1 MYSSLWHSLHNGN
14 KVFWSSIHIFT
25 FDFTRNLKFLHII
38 FDYLTLG
45 IRSINYKP
53 WFLCQHSFLLD
64 QLGIREKKKY
74 KYKASQIP
82 KSHCAF
88 MYSSRRH
95 FRLNNSW
102 TMSRKVQKKLMDYT
116 ETRPLKCELRISLV
130 FWLNVWQVTKEL
142 EIGIGHFAVFTYS
155 QLSVNCIEMIFPL
168 ISLVLVVTSH
178 QRNGNQTGI
187 SRFDQLSVN
196 CIEIILLHG
205 NIM

>member
-1 MYSSLWHSLHNGN
+1 
-14 KVFWSSIHIFT
+14 
-25 FDFTRNLKFLHII
+25 
-38 FDYLTLG
+38 
-45 IRSINYKP
+45 
-53 WFLCQHSFLLD
+53 
-64 QLGIREKKKY
+64 
-74 KYKASQIP
+74 
-82 KSHCAF
+82 

-142 EIGIGHFAVFTYS
+142 EIGIGHFAVFTYN

-196 CIEIILLHG
+196 CIEIILFHG
-205 NIM
+205 NIMYLNDYNYVFCKDYGQLNKISTYTYEKVYISEKIPSFWYLNIFKDLGFFDS

>member
-1 MYSSLWHSLHNGN
+1 MAYLILSLGRE
-14 KVFWSSIHIFT
+14 
-25 FDFTRNLKFLHII
+25 FDKKFLDLKHVLKVYFKPSKKNPDFGFLSLSSKPIWLKI
-38 FDYLTLG
+38 DYLNERNT
-45 IRSINYKP
+45 N
-53 WFLCQHSFLLD
+53 Q
-64 QLGIREKKKY
+64 
-74 KYKASQIP
+74 ASQIP

-196 CIEIILLHG
+196 CIEIIL
-205 NIM
+205 

>member
-1 MYSSLWHSLHNGN
+1 
-14 KVFWSSIHIFT
+14 
-25 FDFTRNLKFLHII
+25 
-38 FDYLTLG
+38 
-45 IRSINYKP
+45 
-53 WFLCQHSFLLD
+53 
-64 QLGIREKKKY
+64 
-74 KYKASQIP
+74 
-82 KSHCAF
+82 

-142 EIGIGHFAVFTYS
+142 DIGIGHFAVFTYS

-205 NIM
+205 YIIELVSRELYHLKAILQYDTRSLIFMK